1 MESQFKDYKTFFDLG
16 INDEED
22 SEKIFA
28 TLFCIMGGA
37 HKKRSDNNKMIL
49 KYLRGENLTE
59 EEKRKCADI
68 LSGKIYKDIKAEY
81 EHCQLCSDNFVR
93 DVLENLSSKYKHWEI
108 CCPTHPYTPAGLMI
122 YLKNRKNSKMEN
134 IQDLNEEQFK
144 EIQLITTEIYEK
156 LNNRLGNI
164 NIVGI
169 NVLFN
174 QISKSQLC
182 IHGHMEFMIKDVQ
195 NQKLGCTLKEKRP
208 KDLMT
213 YKLNEQIGDRD
224 GLLKTQ
230 EGIRID
236 LSKISIIEALQIVR
250 DYEKNIEKVITY
262 GEKLRESGILKE
274 PIDEILLRYLS
285 PAPQN
290 YIYLT
295 YYRDKMFLSCV
306 PELILERAD
315 IHKIDENDECEL
327 YSLKIN
333 QNAVYTK
340 DMLLNQESP
349 IVRPSIKTKKTTK
362 DDQNVKRLRNTIV
375 DVLERE

>member
-1 MESQFKDYKTFFDLG
+1 MERQFKDYKTFFDLG
-16 INDEED
+16 IEDEED
-22 SEKIFA
+22 SDRIFA
-28 TLFCIMGGA
+28 TLFCIMGGT
-37 HKKRSDNNKMIL
+37 HKKRNDNNKLVL
-49 KYLRGENLTE
+49 KNLRGENLTD
-59 EEKRKCADI
+59 EEKKKCADI

-81 EHCQLCSDNFVR
+81 EHCQLCSENFVR

-122 YLKNRKNSKMEN
+122 YLKNRKDSKIEN
-134 IQDLNEEQFK
+134 IQDLSEEQFK
-144 EIQLITTEIYEK
+144 EIQLIVTEIYEK
-156 LNNRLGNI
+156 LNNSLGNI

-195 NQKLGCTLKEKRP
+195 NKKLGCTIKEKRP

-230 EGIRID
+230 EGIKID
-236 LSKISIIEALQIVR
+236 LSKISIIEALKIVR
-250 DYEKNIEKVITY
+250 EYEKNIKKVIAY
-262 GEKLRESGILKE
+262 GKKLRENRILKE
-274 PIDEILLRYLS
+274 PVDEILLRYLS

-306 PELILERAD
+306 PELILEKAD
-315 IHKIDENDECEL
+315 INKIDENDECEL

-333 QNAVYTK
+333 QDAVYTE
-340 DMLLNQESP
+340 DILLKQESP
-349 IVRPSIKTKKTTK
+349 IVRPSIKTKQATK
-362 DDQNVKRLRNTIV
+362 NDQSVKMLRNKIV

>member
-1 MESQFKDYKTFFDLG
+1 MERQFKDYKTFFDLG
-16 INDEED
+16 IEDEED
-22 SEKIFA
+22 SDRIFA
-28 TLFCIMGGA
+28 TLFCIMGGT
-37 HKKRSDNNKMIL
+37 HKKRNDNNKLVL
-49 KYLRGENLTE
+49 KNLRGENLTD
-59 EEKRKCADI
+59 EEKKKCADI

-81 EHCQLCSDNFVR
+81 EHCQLCSENFVR

-122 YLKNRKNSKMEN
+122 YLKNRKDSKIEN
-134 IQDLNEEQFK
+134 IQDLSEEQFK
-144 EIQLITTEIYEK
+144 EIQLIVTEIYEK
-156 LNNRLGNI
+156 LNNSLGNI

-182 IHGHMEFMIKDVQ
+182 IHGNMEFMIKEKKKK
-195 NQKLGCTLKEKRP
+195 KLGCTIKEKRP
-208 KDLMT
+208 KDLMA
-213 YKLNEQIGDRD
+213 YKLNEQISDRD

-230 EGIRID
+230 EGIKID

-250 DYEKNIEKVITY
+250 EYEKNIKKVIAY
-262 GEKLRESGILKE
+262 GKKLRENRILKE
-274 PIDEILLRYLS
+274 PVDEILLRYLS

-306 PELILERAD
+306 PELILEKAD
-315 IHKIDENDECEL
+315 INKIDENDECEL

-333 QNAVYTK
+333 QDAVYTE
-340 DMLLNQESP
+340 DILLKQESP
-349 IVRPSIKTKKTTK
+349 IVRPSIKTKQATK
-362 DDQNVKRLRNTIV
+362 NDQNVKMLRNKIV

>member
-1 MESQFKDYKTFFDLG
+1 MKRQFKDRKTFFDLD
-16 INDEED
+16 IED
-22 SEKIFA
+22 DKNYFA
-28 TLFCIMGGA
+28 TLYCVLGGA
-37 HKKRSDNNKMIL
+37 NKKRAKMNRLALAYLNNEPLTDDERITAMKIL
-49 KYLRGENLTE
+49 DGTIYE
-59 EEKRKCADI
+59 ERK
-68 LSGKIYKDIKAEY
+68 KEF
-81 EHCQLCSDNFVR
+81 EHCQLCSDKFKSKILPNI
-93 DVLENLSSKYKHWEI
+93 SSNHDNWEI
-108 CCPTHPYTPAGLMI
+108 CCPTHPYTPAGMMI
-122 YLKNRKNSKMEN
+122 YLKNRKYSHIEN
-134 IQDLNEEQFK
+134 LQDLSEEQFS
-144 EIQLITTEIYEK
+144 EIIQIMKDLY
-156 LNNRLGNI
+156 NI
-164 NIVGI
+164 LSNESEYDVVGI
-169 NVLFN
+169 NILFN

-195 NQKLGCTLKEKRP
+195 SQKLGCTLKEKRP

-250 DYEKNIEKVITY
+250 DYEKNIQKVIAY

-274 PIDEILLRYLS
+274 SIDEILLRYLS